1 MARQLRIEYPGAV
14 YHVKSRGNQKQPI
27 FLSDDD
33 RRLFLACLG
42 DAHEKFA
49 AIIHV
54 YCLMTNHYHLMVE
67 TPHADLSRIMHLIN
81 TRYSIYL
88 NAKHGRCGH
97 PFQGRFKATVVE
109 AELYAQVLSRYIHL
123 NPVRAGIVGLPQEY
137 EWSNF
142 REYVKLRREPPWM
155 STALV
160 LSLFGGR
167 PERASDLYA
176 EFVLSA
182 IGRELEDP
190 LSGTA
195 SSGILGSETF
205 IERIKKEIIP
215 GRLLAPDPEIPE
227 LRELKT
233 RPELAGIRAEVD
245 SYLGIRNK
253 HAKRAAIFIAHK
265 NTDYTLKEIG
275 EFFDIGPSGISSA
288 CRKMSAYLM
297 SNESLAQAI
306 AEIELRLFNK
316 PLQRLRLQP
325 EKVAE

>member
-1 MARQLRIEYPGAV
+1 MARQLRIEYPGAL

-42 DAHEKFA
+42 DAHDKFA
-49 AIIHV
+49 ATIHV

-67 TPHADLSRIMHLIN
+67 TPRADLSRIMHLIN

-97 PFQGRFKATVVE
+97 PFQGRFKAIVVE
-109 AELYAQVLSRYIHL
+109 AELYAQVLARYIHL
-123 NPVRAGIVGLPQEY
+123 NPVRAGIVGRPQEY

-155 STALV
+155 RTSLV
-160 LSLFGGR
+160 LSLFGNR
-167 PERASDLYA
+167 PERARELYA

-182 IGRELEDP
+182 IGQELKDP
-190 LSGTA
+190 LSGA
-195 SSGILGSETF
+195 ALSGILGSETF
-205 IERIKKEIIP
+205 IDRIKKEIIP
-215 GRLLAPDPEIPE
+215 ERLRAPDPEVPE
-227 LRELKT
+227 LRKLKT

-245 SYLGIRNK
+245 AYLGIRNK

-265 NTDYTLKEIG
+265 NTDYKLKEIG

-288 CRKMSAYLM
+288 CRKMRAHLV

-306 AEIELRLFNK
+306 AEIERRLFNQ
-316 PLQRLRLQP
+316 PRQASRLQT
-325 EKVAE
+325 EIVAE